1 MRVPG
6 QRERGERVFWNGI
19 LIAAIAAGSLAALG
33 MRLLG
38 RGREAVRSG
47 KRQEWTWENLETAVK
62 QYFIS
67 WTSDILM
74 DLHANEEEF
83 RRETARRLALKKA
96 LKACNS
102 GEPAAKEYIKEWIA
116 DIIERHI
123 KLAADEQDG
132 LIPFN
137 RPYLL
142 TAQDKFDLLLYG
154 YKQLYGYG
162 ALDELIRAYKWDE
175 LRTPPSG
182 EDEPGYVVTSKE
194 VDAAFRAEQ
203 LKFSRGDR
211 IRIIAQR
218 LYQRYKG
225 FSVVDEMRDMRI
237 DGVSGGIN
245 GVPDVLSGSPYA
257 ERKQPESGESG
268 KEGIRACDSV
278 WIFYKGKSI
287 RLAFLSFG
295 SDAELRRVC
304 HNIYKYQSPGPL
316 TEADGYRVNHMKD
329 GSRVVVLRPPFA
341 ESWCFFI
348 RKFDT
353 SRVALPQLIT
363 DKNAD
368 LPIALLTFLMKGARV
383 TAVTGAQGSGKTTLL
398 MALVQSIYPFYPLRV
413 QEQAFELH
421 LRRLY
426 PERNIV
432 SLRETERI
440 SGQAGLDV
448 QKKTDGTVHILGE
461 VAADPVAAWM
471 IQMAQVASLF
481 TVFTHHAKTFPDLIF
496 SLRNS
501 LLKCGM
507 FHNEAIAE
515 QQVSGVLHFDVH
527 LARDADGKR
536 YIERITECI
545 PAAEPEPW
553 DMPQSMESGS
563 AGVSWERYILSSEKL
578 HRRLGRARAFE
589 FRNIVEYRHGRYCL
603 VHPLSDRQAEAME
616 REMTAED
623 KRRFREW
630 LNREGGMELAG

>member
-1 MRVPG
+1 ML
-6 QRERGERVFWNGI
+6 WNGI
-19 LIAAIAAGSLAALG
+19 LIAAIGVGTLVGLGLRLRSKGSKAATASA
-33 MRLLG
+33 
-38 RGREAVRSG
+38 G
-47 KRQEWTWENLETAVK
+47 KPQDWTWEKLDAAVK
-62 QYFIS
+62 QYFIT

-74 DLHANEEEF
+74 DVHANEEEF

-96 LKACNS
+96 LKACNN
-102 GEPAAKEYIKEWIA
+102 GEPAAKEYIKEWIV
-116 DIIERHI
+116 DIVEQHI
-123 KLAADEQDG
+123 KLAADELER
-132 LIPFN
+132 LISFN
-137 RPYLL
+137 SPALL
-142 TAQDKFDLLLYG
+142 TVQDKFDLLLYA
-154 YKQLYGYG
+154 YKQRYGYE
-162 ALDELIRAYKWDE
+162 ALDELIRTYKWDE
-175 LRTPPSG
+175 LKVTPSA
-182 EDEPGYVVTSKE
+182 EDESGYVVMSGD
-194 VDAAFRAEQ
+194 VDVAFRLECLQFAH
-203 LKFSRGDR
+203 RDR
-211 IRIIAQR
+211 IRIVAQR

-225 FSVVDEMRDMRI
+225 FSVIDEMRDMRI

-245 GVPDVLSGSPYA
+245 GVPEVLAGTPHA
-257 ERKQPESGESG
+257 ALVQPESGD
-268 KEGIRACDSV
+268 KEEIRACDSV

-287 RLAFLSFG
+287 RFAFLSFG

-353 SRVALPQLIT
+353 SRVTLSQLIT

-368 LPIALLTFLMKGARV
+368 LPIALLTYLMKGARM

-426 PERNIV
+426 PHRNIV

-461 VAADPVAAWM
+461 VATDPVAAWM

-496 SLRNS
+496 ALRNS
-501 LLKCGM
+501 LLKSGM
-507 FHNEAIAE
+507 FYNEAIAE
-515 QQVSGVLHFDVH
+515 QQVSSVIHFDVH

-545 PAAEPEPW
+545 PMADPEPGVMPAAAE
-553 DMPQSMESGS
+553 SGGG
-563 AGVSWERYILSSEKL
+563 GVSWERYILSSEQL
-578 HRRLGRARAFE
+578 HRRLSRTRAFE
-589 FRNIVEYRHGRYCL
+589 YRNIVEYRQGRYCL

-623 KRRFREW
+623 KRRFRKW
-630 LNREGGMELAG
+630 LTDEGGMANAG

>member
-1 MRVPG
+1 ML
-6 QRERGERVFWNGI
+6 WNGF
-19 LIAAIAAGSLAALG
+19 LIAAMAVGTLVGVWLRLRSKGSQSASAG
-33 MRLLG
+33 
-38 RGREAVRSG
+38 
-47 KRQEWTWENLETAVK
+47 KPQEWTWERLDAAVK
-62 QYFIS
+62 QYFIT

-74 DLHANEEEF
+74 DVHPNEEEF

-96 LKACNS
+96 LKACNN
-102 GEPAAKEYIKEWIA
+102 GEPAAKEYIKEWIV
-116 DIIERHI
+116 DIIEQHI
-123 KLAADEQDG
+123 KLAANELER
-132 LIPFN
+132 LISFN
-137 RPYLL
+137 NPALL
-142 TAQDKFDLLLYG
+142 TVQDKFDLLLYA
-154 YKQLYGYG
+154 YKQRYGYE
-162 ALDELIRAYKWDE
+162 ALDELIRTYKWDD
-175 LRTPPSG
+175 LKVTPSA
-182 EDEPGYVVTSKE
+182 EHESGYVVTSGD
-194 VDAAFRAEQ
+194 VDAAFRLERLQFAH
-203 LKFSRGDR
+203 RDR
-211 IRIIAQR
+211 IRIVAQR

-225 FSVVDEMRDMRI
+225 FSVIDEMRDMRI

-245 GVPDVLSGSPYA
+245 GVPEVLAGAPYA
-257 ERKQPESGESG
+257 ASVQLESGD
-268 KEGIRACDSV
+268 KEEIRACDSV

-341 ESWCFFI
+341 ESWCFFL

-353 SRVALPQLIT
+353 SRVTLSQLIT
-363 DKNAD
+363 DNNAE
-368 LPIALLTFLMKGARV
+368 LPIALLTYLMKGARV

-426 PERNIV
+426 PHRNIV

-501 LLKCGM
+501 LLKSGM

-515 QQVSGVLHFDVH
+515 QQVSGVIHFDVH

-545 PAAEPEPW
+545 PMADPEPGELPPAAE
-553 DMPQSMESGS
+553 SGGG
-563 AGVSWERYILSSEKL
+563 GVSWERYILSSEQL
-578 HRRLGRARAFE
+578 HRRLGRTRAFE
-589 FRNIVEYRHGRYCL
+589 YRNIVEYRQGRYCL

-616 REMTAED
+616 REMTGED
-623 KRRFREW
+623 KQRFREW
-630 LNREGGMELAG
+630 LTEEGGMAIVG

>member
-1 MRVPG
+1 M
-6 QRERGERVFWNGI
+6 FWNGI
-19 LIAAIAAGSLAALG
+19 LIAAIAAGTLAALTL
-33 MRLLG
+33 RLRG
-38 RGREAVRSG
+38 RGRESANAG
-47 KRQEWTWENLETAVK
+47 KRQDWTWEKLDAAVK

-74 DLHANEEEF
+74 DLHANEEDF

-96 LKACNS
+96 LKACSS
-102 GEPAAKEYIKEWIA
+102 GEPAAKEYIKEWII
-116 DIIERHI
+116 DIIEQHI
-123 KLAADEQDG
+123 KLAADELDR
-132 LIPFN
+132 LISFN
-137 RPYLL
+137 RPDLL
-142 TAQDKFDLLLYG
+142 TVQDKFDLLLYA
-154 YKQLYGYG
+154 YKQRYGYG
-162 ALDELIRAYKWDE
+162 ALDVLIRTYKWDE
-175 LRTPPSG
+175 LRAHSSAD
-182 EDEPGYVVTSKE
+182 DESAYVVTGE
-194 VDAAFRAEQ
+194 DVDAAFRVEE
-203 LKFSRGDR
+203 LNFSRRDR
-211 IRIIAQR
+211 IRIVAQR

-225 FSVVDEMRDMRI
+225 FSVIDEMRDMGI

-245 GVPDVLSGSPYA
+245 GIPDVLAGSPYA
-257 ERKQPESGESG
+257 DMVQAESGD
-268 KEGIRACDSV
+268 KEDIRACDSV

-287 RLAFLSFG
+287 RFAFLSFG
-295 SDAELRRVC
+295 SEAELRRVC

-353 SRVALPQLIT
+353 SRVTLPQLIT
-363 DKNAD
+363 DKNAE
-368 LPIALLTFLMKGARV
+368 LPIALLTYLMKGARV

-426 PERNIV
+426 PQRNIV

-461 VAADPVAAWM
+461 VATDPVAAWM

-496 SLRNS
+496 ALRNS
-501 LLKCGM
+501 LLKSGM

-545 PAAEPEPW
+545 PVAEPEPG
-553 DMPQSMESGS
+553 DVPPAVESGS
-563 AGVSWERYILSSEKL
+563 SGISWERYILSSEKL
-578 HRRLGRARAFE
+578 HRRLGRTRAFE
-589 FRNIVEYRHGRYCL
+589 YRNIVEYRQGRYCL
-603 VHPLSDRQAEAME
+603 VHPLSARQAEAME
-616 REMTAED
+616 REMTAKD

-630 LNREGGMELAG
+630 LRKEGGMTLAG

>member
-1 MRVPG
+1 ML
-6 QRERGERVFWNGI
+6 WNGF
-19 LIAAIAAGSLAALG
+19 LIAAIAVGTLVGVGLRLRSKGSKSASAG
-33 MRLLG
+33 
-38 RGREAVRSG
+38 
-47 KRQEWTWENLETAVK
+47 KPQEWTWERLGAAVK
-62 QYFIS
+62 QYFIT

-74 DLHANEEEF
+74 DVHANEEEF

-96 LKACNS
+96 LKACNN
-102 GEPAAKEYIKEWIA
+102 GEPAAKEYIKEWIV
-116 DIIERHI
+116 DIIEQHI
-123 KLAADEQDG
+123 KLAANELER
-132 LIPFN
+132 LISFN
-137 RPYLL
+137 NPALL
-142 TAQDKFDLLLYG
+142 TVQDKFDLLLYA
-154 YKQLYGYG
+154 YKQRYGYE
-162 ALDELIRAYKWDE
+162 ALDELIRTYKWDE
-175 LRTPPSG
+175 LKVTPSS
-182 EDEPGYVVTSKE
+182 EHESGYVVTSGD
-194 VDAAFRAEQ
+194 VDAAFRLERLQFAH
-203 LKFSRGDR
+203 RDR
-211 IRIIAQR
+211 IRIVAQR

-225 FSVVDEMRDMRI
+225 FSVIDEMRDMRI

-245 GVPDVLSGSPYA
+245 GVPEVLAGATYA
-257 ERKQPESGESG
+257 ALVQLESGD
-268 KEGIRACDSV
+268 KEEIRACDSV

-341 ESWCFFI
+341 ESWCFFL

-353 SRVALPQLIT
+353 SRVTLSQLIT
-363 DKNAD
+363 DNNAE
-368 LPIALLTFLMKGARV
+368 LPIALLTYLMKGARV

-426 PERNIV
+426 PHRNIV

-501 LLKCGM
+501 LLKSGM

-515 QQVSGVLHFDVH
+515 QQVSGVIHFDVH

-545 PAAEPEPW
+545 PMADPEPGELPPAAE
-553 DMPQSMESGS
+553 SGGG
-563 AGVSWERYILSSEKL
+563 GVSWERYILSSEQL
-578 HRRLGRARAFE
+578 HRRLGRTRAFE
-589 FRNIVEYRHGRYCL
+589 YRNIVEYRQGRYCL

-616 REMTAED
+616 REMTGED

-630 LNREGGMELAG
+630 LTEEGGMAIAG

>member
-1 MRVPG
+1 M
-6 QRERGERVFWNGI
+6 FWNGI
-19 LIAAIAAGSLAALG
+19 LIAAIAVGTLVGLGLRLRSKGSKAASAG
-33 MRLLG
+33 
-38 RGREAVRSG
+38 
-47 KRQEWTWENLETAVK
+47 KPQDWTWERLDAAVK
-62 QYFIS
+62 QYFIT

-74 DLHANEEEF
+74 DVHANEEEF

-96 LKACNS
+96 LKACNN
-102 GEPAAKEYIKEWIA
+102 GEPAAKEYIKEWIV
-116 DIIERHI
+116 DIIEQHI
-123 KLAADEQDG
+123 KLAADELER
-132 LIPFN
+132 LISFN
-137 RPYLL
+137 SPALL
-142 TAQDKFDLLLYG
+142 TVQDKFDLLLYA
-154 YKQLYGYG
+154 YKQRYGYE
-162 ALDELIRAYKWDE
+162 ALDELIRTYKWDE
-175 LRTPPSG
+175 LKVTPSV
-182 EDEPGYVVTSKE
+182 EHESGYVITSGD
-194 VDAAFRAEQ
+194 VNAAFRLERLQFAH
-203 LKFSRGDR
+203 RDR
-211 IRIIAQR
+211 IRIVAQR

-225 FSVVDEMRDMRI
+225 FSVIDEMRDMRI

-245 GVPDVLSGSPYA
+245 GVPEVLAGTPYA
-257 ERKQPESGESG
+257 ALVQLESGDKEES
-268 KEGIRACDSV
+268 RACDSV

-353 SRVALPQLIT
+353 SRVTLSQLIT
-363 DKNAD
+363 DNNAE
-368 LPIALLTFLMKGARV
+368 LPIALLTYLMKGARV

-426 PERNIV
+426 PHRNIV

-461 VAADPVAAWM
+461 VATDPVAAWM

-481 TVFTHHAKTFPDLIF
+481 TVFTHHAKTFTDLIF

-501 LLKCGM
+501 LLKSGM

-515 QQVSGVLHFDVH
+515 QQVSGVIHFDVH

-545 PAAEPEPW
+545 PMADPEPGE
-553 DMPQSMESGS
+553 MPPATESGGG
-563 AGVSWERYILSSEKL
+563 GVSWERYILSSEQL
-578 HRRLGRARAFE
+578 NRRLGRTRAFE
-589 FRNIVEYRHGRYCL
+589 YRNIVEYRQGRYCL
-603 VHPLSDRQAEAME
+603 VHPLSDQQAEAME
-616 REMTAED
+616 REMTGED

-630 LNREGGMELAG
+630 LTEEGGMAIAG